1 MNGIVHP
8 FSHALYERTG
18 DGNIL
23 VTENADEN
31 PRKGLFRRD
40 GSWIEGEL
48 FECDPHLCGWIA
60 GPQIANQRLKPSS
73 AQAPGE

>member
-8 FSHALYERTG
+8 FSQALYERTG

-23 VTENADEN
+23 VTDHDK
-31 PRKGLFRRD
+31 KGLFRAD

-48 FECDPHLCGWIA
+48 FECDPQLCNWIS
-60 GPQIANQRLKPSS
+60 GPQLPSHRLRP
-73 AQAPGE
+73 QPENDR